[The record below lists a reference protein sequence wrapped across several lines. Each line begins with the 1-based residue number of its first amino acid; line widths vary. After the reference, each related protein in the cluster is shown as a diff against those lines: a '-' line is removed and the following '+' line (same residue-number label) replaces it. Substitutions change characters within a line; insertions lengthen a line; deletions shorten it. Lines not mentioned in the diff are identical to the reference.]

1 MIQWLGVD
9 YFAQPEALLLLLLIP
24 LYIIW
29 YRRYYR
35 RQRLVV
41 RLSYDPEKL
50 QKPRFNLTW
59 LRLMPRI
66 LQIAAICFLIL
77 ALARPQKSQKITE
90 QQDLGADVI
99 LLLDV
104 SRSMENKD
112 VAPTRFTTAKS
123 AIRSLIS
130 SRDGERFGLVLF
142 GPAALTAIPL
152 TFDHEF
158 VQTAIERTKSNILSG
173 EGTALGP
180 AIGLGLNRLR
190 DSDAS
195 NKMMIIF
202 SDGGANGGNLDP
214 ISAAKLCAESGVLI
228 HTVAI
233 ASEETGKQQNFPL
246 LQEVATRTGGTSILI
261 AQRGDIDQL
270 WSRLES
276 NEPDRSQ
283 ARIFTVAE
291 DIYPFFLKIAIIIM
305 GIAYLFMLT
314 SVYNPLEQ

>member
-1 MIQWLGVD
+1 MTQWLGVD

-50 QKPRFNLTW
+50 QKPRFNLSW
-59 LRLMPRI
+59 LRLVPRV
-66 LQIAAICFLIL
+66 LQVAAVCFLIL
-77 ALARPQKSQKITE
+77 ALARPQKSQRITE

-112 VAPTRFTTAKS
+112 VAPSRFTTAKS
-123 AIRSLIS
+123 AVRSLIS
-130 SRDGERFGLVLF
+130 NRDGERFGLVLF
-142 GPAALTAIPL
+142 GPAALTAVPL

-158 VQTAIERTKSNILSG
+158 VQTMIERTKSNTLPG

-190 DSDAS
+190 ESDAS
-195 NKMMIIF
+195 NKMIIIF
-202 SDGGANGGNLDP
+202 SDGGANGGDLDP
-214 ISAAKLCAESGVLI
+214 VSAAKLCAESGVLI
-228 HTVAI
+228 HTVAV
-233 ASEETGKQQNFPL
+233 ASSSSGQQQSFPL
-246 LQEVATRTGGTSILI
+246 LQEVAKRTGGTSILI
-261 AQRGDIDQL
+261 SDRAEIDQI
-270 WSRLES
+270 WSRLEP
-276 NEPDRSQ
+276 NEPSRSQ
-283 ARIFTVAE
+283 ARIFTVAQ
-291 DIYPFFLKIAIIIM
+291 DVYPFFLKIAIILM
-305 GIAYLFMLT
+305 GGAFLLMLT
-314 SVYNPLEQ
+314 SIYNPLEQ